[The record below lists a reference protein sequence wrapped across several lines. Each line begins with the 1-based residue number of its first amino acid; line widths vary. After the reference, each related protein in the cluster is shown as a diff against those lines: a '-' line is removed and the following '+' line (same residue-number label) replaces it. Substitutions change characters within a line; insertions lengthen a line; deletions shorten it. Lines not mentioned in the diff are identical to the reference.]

1 MNAKILSVPKSF
13 VNLLK
18 LKKKKKKEVW
28 GRDHSPEPSA
38 GNEESHELP
47 PLDAAAGRKSE
58 AWTPS
63 AARSDEDTALPDVT

>member
-13 VNLLK
+13 ANLLK
-18 LKKKKKKEVW
+18 LKKKKKEVW
-28 GRDHSPEPSA
+28 GRDHPPEPSA
-38 GNEESHELP
+38 GNEESRELLP
-47 PLDAAAGRKSE
+47 PDAAAGRKSE